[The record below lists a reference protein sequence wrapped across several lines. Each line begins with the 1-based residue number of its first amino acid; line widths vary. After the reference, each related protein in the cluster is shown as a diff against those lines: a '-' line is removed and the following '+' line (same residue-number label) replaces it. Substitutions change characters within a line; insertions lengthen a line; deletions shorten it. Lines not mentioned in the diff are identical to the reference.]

1 MIVDLF
7 HGQLKSKVTCK
18 VCNHESVKFDP
29 FTYLSLPLPMESSI
43 YLEAIVI
50 KQDGSMPIK
59 YGLVLD
65 MEAKYSDIRPLL
77 SRLSR
82 VPADHLLLVDIVQ
95 SQFRVSAQ
103 EETKLKGLNG
113 SCLFAYEFRPLE
125 LACSNVKKSVV
136 EAPPQTLSEI
146 QRGTV
151 SGT

>member
-1 MIVDLF
+1 M
-7 HGQLKSKVTCK
+7 
-18 VCNHESVKFDP
+18 
-29 FTYLSLPLPMESSI
+29 
-43 YLEAIVI
+43 
-50 KQDGSMPIK
+50 KQDGSMPVK

-82 VPADHLLLVDIVQ
+82 VPTDHLLLVDIVQ
-95 SQFRVSAQ
+95 SQFRVSAH

-125 LACSNVKKSVV
+125 AVGGLKKTVV

-151 SGT
+151 AGT

>member
-1 MIVDLF
+1 M
-7 HGQLKSKVTCK
+7 
-18 VCNHESVKFDP
+18 
-29 FTYLSLPLPMESSI
+29 
-43 YLEAIVI
+43 
-50 KQDGSMPIK
+50 KQDGSMPVK
-59 YGLVLD
+59 YGLTLD
-65 MEAKYSDIRPLL
+65 MEAKYSNIRPLL

-95 SQFRVSAQ
+95 SQFRVSAH

-125 LACSNVKKSVV
+125 DANGGLKKSVV

-151 SGT
+151 AGKKIVKLPLD

>member
-1 MIVDLF
+1 
-7 HGQLKSKVTCK
+7 
-18 VCNHESVKFDP
+18 
-29 FTYLSLPLPMESSI
+29 
-43 YLEAIVI
+43 
-50 KQDGSMPIK
+50 MPVK

-82 VPADHLLLVDIVQ
+82 LPAEHLLLVDIVQ

-125 LACSNVKKSVV
+125 ISNNFKKSVV
-136 EAPPQTLSEI
+136 ETPPQTLSEI

-151 SGT
+151 SGKF